1 MKNILNKILLGF
13 CLILIANFSS
23 AQTGLDGIVVEKY
36 YVSTAADNVIDPTL
50 PVGSVTYRVF
60 VDLSAGSQLINVFG
74 GPSGTYPMRIYSSQ
88 NFFNDATN
96 GAGTANGVSN
106 GLLTS
111 GAAIVDS
118 WLSFGGGGGTRKA
131 IRKTDDTDGGLA
143 TPLTNSGGLM
153 GSALT
158 THDGRINSAP
168 NALAAAT
175 VGADIEGGDPAFD
188 AFAATTN
195 GNDFNTVTLP
205 AGFSL
210 YGSGP
215 ANATGTG
222 TGNLVLIGQF
232 TTAGTFGY
240 TLNVQVLNPSSVVE
254 EYYAGVTNPGGPNQY
269 NHASLTLAPNDP
281 PVVNSFT
288 ATPNGSVIVGTN
300 INLAATATDPSPGTI
315 ASAKFLHNGTV
326 IATISGAGP
335 FNTSFAAVSGANT
348 FLVRV
353 FDNSGDSTTSSPIT
367 VTGGANQAPTV
378 NIVATPSTAIV
389 GDIVTIKA
397 KATDVDGTID
407 SVGFYVDNIW
417 IGRDITVTAP
427 DSFSFTWTAVVGN
440 HNFKV
445 IAYDNLGLASSTLG
459 GATTHA
465 IAVANNIPPSVSIT
479 SPNASATYTAP
490 QVVTI
495 DALVTD
501 SDGTI
506 TTVEFL
512 VNNIVV
518 GTDNVG
524 PTYSFNWTSVIGT
537 ASLTVRATDNKSAQT
552 TSAPVV
558 LSIADPNAL
567 PYRVTTVVQNCLSST
582 FQLPIEAVDTVRNV
596 IGYDVVLNYN
606 RNKVTPTGIVTVRN
620 VLIDSLIV
628 DVSNSIDDPNGRI
641 NISAFFNGTAP
652 SGASFFGKGTIFTVE
667 FTKTPNFQFV
677 DTAVFTV
684 SSLQESRITGV
695 TAKLVEAGSFITYRD
710 SIFTSSLRFWGDN
723 SPILYN
729 SANPNDY
736 LVTNIYGTN
745 SSCGAQSLVSVQP
758 NLSGNFVHNIL
769 NGLDIAIKRDIL
781 GTTSVQP
788 LVNGMDA
795 LLTRKLL
802 INDPS
807 FVPNIY
813 QMIAMDVNL
822 DGVISAG
829 DLSQINQRAVL
840 MFPEFKQAWNYSA
853 EGVSNGQ
860 PSKDWLFVDATRVAA
875 IREYKISATFPLN
888 DGLGF
893 SKYKVP
899 QVPFCLPVTVTDA
912 ANCPLITSE
921 TYRGIMMGD
930 VNGNYQNIANNGL
943 LRTSDKLIFDLSKA
957 VVNGKYIDV
966 PLNFVA
972 SEKVHAIDLE
982 MELNL
987 SNLNFISV
995 INLTPN
1001 AQVLEFFNKEDN
1013 TLRLTSN
1020 NINGFV
1026 EALPTFALRFELL
1039 NGEISAKDLETAIA
1053 YLNGERSNAEVRT
1066 STWGVSDDHSTF
1078 NSMVYPNPTSG
1089 ELFVV
1094 ASENSTITI
1103 LDVNGKLVAPS
1114 VNSLANETVKLNT
1127 QNLSNGIYFV
1137 KISNDVFVSTKR
1149 VVFNKN

>member
-1 MKNILNKILLGF
+1 MKNILNKIILGF
-13 CLILIANFSS
+13 CLILGVSIVH

-36 YVSTAADNVIDPTL
+36 YVSTAADNLIDPTL
-50 PVGSVTYRVF
+50 PVGSVTYRVY

-106 GLLTS
+106 GLLIS

-118 WLSFGGGGGTRKA
+118 WLSFGSGGGTRRA
-131 IRKTDDTDGGLA
+131 ILKTEDIDGIA
-143 TPLTNSGGLM
+143 TPLTNSGGMM

-158 THDGRINSAP
+158 VRDGRINSTP

-175 VGADIEGGDPAFD
+175 VGADIEGGDAAFD

-195 GNDFNTVTLP
+195 GNDFNTASLP

-215 ANATGTG
+215 ANAAGTG
-222 TGNLVLIGQF
+222 SGNLVLIGQF

-240 TLNVQVLNPSSVVE
+240 TLNVQVLNPSAVVE
-254 EYYAGVTNPGGPNQY
+254 EYYAGTTNPGGPNQF
-269 NHASLTLAPNDP
+269 NHPSLTLTPNDP
-281 PVVNSFT
+281 PVVSSFT

-300 INLAATATDPSPGTI
+300 INLAATATDPSPGTV
-315 ASAKFLHNGTV
+315 ASAKFLHNGNV

-353 FDNSGDSTTSSPIT
+353 FDNTGDSTTSSPIT
-367 VTGGANQAPTV
+367 VTGGANQAPSV
-378 NIVATPSTAIV
+378 NIVATPNTAIV

-407 SVGFYVDNIW
+407 SVGFYVDNVW
-417 IGRDITVTAP
+417 IGRDVTVTAP
-427 DSFSFTWTAVVGN
+427 DSFSFNWTASVGN
-440 HNFKV
+440 HFFKV
-445 IAYDNLGLASSTLG
+445 IAYDNLGLASSTLA
-459 GATTHA
+459 GATTHT
-465 IAVANNIPPSVSIT
+465 INVVNNIPPSASIT
-479 SPNASATYTAP
+479 SPNSSATYTAP

-506 TTVEFL
+506 ATVEFL
-512 VNNIVV
+512 VNNMVV

-537 ASLTVRATDNKSAQT
+537 ASLTVRATDNKGAQT

-582 FQLPIEAVDTVRNV
+582 FQIPIEAVDTVKNV

-641 NISAFFNGTAP
+641 NISTFFNGTAP
-652 SGASFFGKGTIFTVE
+652 SNASFFGKGTIFTVE
-667 FTKTPNFQFV
+667 FTKTPNFQNV

-684 SSLQESRITGV
+684 STLQESRITGV

-710 SIFTSSLRFWGDN
+710 SLFTSSLRFWGDN
-723 SPILYN
+723 SPIKYN
-729 SANPNDY
+729 AANPNDY
-736 LVTNIYGTN
+736 LVTNILGNNGTCT
-745 SSCGAQSLVSVQP
+745 SQSLVSVQP
-758 NLSGNFVHNIL
+758 NLNGDFTHNIL
-769 NGLDIAIKRDIL
+769 NGLDISINRDIL

-802 INDPS
+802 VNDPS

-840 MFPEFKQAWNYSA
+840 MIPEFRQAWNYSA

-860 PSKDWLFVDATRVAA
+860 LSKDWLFVDAARIAA
-875 IREYKISATFPLN
+875 VREYKISSTFPLN

-893 SKYKVP
+893 SKFKVP

-921 TYRGIMMGD
+921 TYRGIMLGD
-930 VNGNYQNIANNGL
+930 VNGNYQNIANNGM
-943 LRTSDKLIFDLSKA
+943 LRTNDKLIFDLSKS
-957 VVNGKYIDV
+957 VVNGHYIDI
-966 PLNFVA
+966 PLNFNS
-972 SEKVHAIDLE
+972 SEQVHAIDLE
-982 MELNL
+982 MEFNL
-987 SNLNFISV
+987 SSLNFISV
-995 INLTPN
+995 VNLTPN
-1001 AQVLEFFNKEDN
+1001 AEILEYFNKDDN
-1013 TLRLTSN
+1013 TLRITSN
-1020 NINGFV
+1020 NINGFT
-1026 EALPTFALRFELL
+1026 ELLPTFALRFELL
-1039 NGEISAKDLETAIA
+1039 NGEVSADDLGTAIA
-1053 YLNGERSNAEVRT
+1053 YLNGERKNSEVRT
-1066 STWGVSDDHSTF
+1066 SSRGEYEDFSSFDAL
-1078 NSMVYPNPTSG
+1078 VYPNPAND

-1094 ASENSTITI
+1094 SSENSTITI
-1103 LDVNGKLVAPS
+1103 LDMNGVVVSPS
-1114 VNSLANETVKLNT
+1114 IKSIAKETVKLNT
-1127 QNLSNGIYFV
+1127 QNLVSGLYFI
-1137 KISNDVFVSTKR
+1137 KISNGVFVSTKKVIINR
-1149 VVFNKN
+1149 N